1 MITQLTAKRGAQP
14 ALDAHRAPLTLYW
27 VFWLFLI
34 AGVAGD
40 LVEIV
45 FWLGTR
51 GELTSRSSLIY
62 GQFSIVW
69 GAGAVLL
76 TLVFHRMDSRSTPR
90 IFLAGTLLG
99 GVYEYVCSL
108 LQEKLFGACFW
119 DYRHLPF
126 NLNGRVNLVFCLF
139 WGLAAL
145 ARTAVPDLPLH
156 GSTQMTVHSLD
167 GVKLCADLGMARVV
181 LGRELSGEDVRHI
194 CRQECERYNTSWSCP
209 PAVGT
214 VEECRNRCE
223 AYEQAVVFTTLAE
236 VTDAADMAET
246 LETRKEHEEIVH
258 AVCRD
263 LREAGLEVLALSS
276 DSCAVCETCAWPDA
290 PCRHAERML
299 PCIESYGILVTSAA
313 EKLSMDFFYDGRTV
327 VWYGFV
333 FIRQGE

>member
-45 FWLGTR
+45 FWLVTR

-126 NLNGRVNLVFCLF
+126 NLDGRVNLVFCLF
-139 WGLAAL
+139 WGAASVLWVRAACPALYRFVARIPPERGRRIAAGAAAFLVFSTAVTAAAL
-145 ARTAVPDLPLH
+145 GRMDRRREGEPALGAVSRFL
-156 GSTQMTVHSLD
+156 
-167 GVKLCADLGMARVV
+167 
-181 LGRELSGEDVRHI
+181 
-194 CRQECERYNTSWSCP
+194 
-209 PAVGT
+209 
-214 VEECRNRCE
+214 
-223 AYEQAVVFTTLAE
+223 
-236 VTDAADMAET
+236 DAAFPDHF
-246 LETRKEHEEIVH
+246 LH
-258 AVCRD
+258 ARY
-263 LREAGLEVLALSS
+263 
-276 DSCAVCETCAWPDA
+276 PN
-290 PCRHAERML
+290 M
-299 PCIESYGILVTSAA
+299 GILSETGC
-313 EKLSMDFFYDGRTV
+313 YD
-327 VWYGFV
+327 
-333 FIRQGE
+333 

>member
-45 FWLGTR
+45 FWLVTR

-126 NLNGRVNLVFCLF
+126 NLNGRVNLLFCLF
-139 WGLAAL
+139 WGVAAL
-145 ARTAVPDLPLH
+145 LWVRLAYPALCGFIDGLPQRTGRRIARAAALFLACSTVVSAAALCRMDQRRMGVPAS
-156 GSTQMTVHSLD
+156 GIITQFLD
-167 GVKLCADLGMARVV
+167 QAYPDSRLKAR
-181 LGRELSGEDVRHI
+181 
-194 CRQECERYNTSWSCP
+194 YPN
-209 PAVGT
+209 
-214 VEECRNRCE
+214 
-223 AYEQAVVFTTLAE
+223 
-236 VTDAADMAET
+236 M
-246 LETRKEHEEIVH
+246 
-258 AVCRD
+258 
-263 LREAGLEVLALSS
+263 
-276 DSCAVCETCAWPDA
+276 
-290 PCRHAERML
+290 
-299 PCIESYGILVTSAA
+299 GILD
-313 EKLSMDFFYDGRTV
+313 EIG
-327 VWYGFV
+327 W
-333 FIRQGE
+333 